1 MGAPATVWL
10 KHTANV
16 LIASFLVLT
25 EGGTAGSES

>member
-16 LIASFLVLT
+16 LIASFLVLA
-25 EGGTAGSES
+25 AGWNSGF